1 MALLQ
6 PRNSGKSLW
15 KSVNGVEYP
24 LSAEGTTTE
33 LPNSLGNPDESVRY
47 SLVTE
52 TARVERV
59 SVYPWEGE
67 NGKPC
72 FRISLE
78 LDPKLNPSNRT
89 RRTETV
95 TGLELEIEE
104 KELTGLARLSGRKL
118 DIHCLLPSVAVRA
131 EDLEDKIRLL
141 QQENEKLRSDLL
153 KTEDQLQLALD
164 LRRRST

>member
-1 MALLQ
+1 MALFAAKG
-6 PRNSGKSLW
+6 SGESLW

-24 LSAEGTTTE
+24 PNAEGSTSE
-33 LPNSLGNPDESVRY
+33 LPSPLTATDQSVRY

-72 FRISLE
+72 FRLSLE
-78 LDPKLNPSNRT
+78 LDPKLNPSNRS

-118 DIHCLLPSVAVRA
+118 DIHCLLPSVVVRA
-131 EDLEDKIRLL
+131 EDLNEEIHRLKR
-141 QQENEKLRSDLL
+141 ENEKLRSELHR
-153 KTEDQLQLALD
+153 TEEQLQIALD
-164 LRRRST
+164 LRRRS